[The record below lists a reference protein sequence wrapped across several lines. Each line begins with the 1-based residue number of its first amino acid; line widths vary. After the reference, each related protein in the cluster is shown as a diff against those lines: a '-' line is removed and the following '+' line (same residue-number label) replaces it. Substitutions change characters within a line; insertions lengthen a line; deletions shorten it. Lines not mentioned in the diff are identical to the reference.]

1 MAGKRKG
8 TEEQAVAT
16 NLVTDNQVKPEKT
29 VKLVDYIND
38 KPTAAFISSELSK
51 FRASAE
57 YKDMN
62 EGLSYYKLKCDIEKK
77 ERKVQGCKGQQAVD
91 DGTLANTKLKHAFL
105 YKQVRQKISYLLSK
119 PWSIRM
125 DEKNKNLQQM
135 LELNYFTPQ
144 FRNSIKK
151 AATDSIV
158 EGKSW
163 VQPYVDTDGRIKFK
177 FVKGCKVKVYWADDE
192 KEEVKAVMK
201 IYDTIEVGEDGKTYE
216 VTNVEFYNQKGC
228 YVFTV
233 EGSNNNVKEAGKQ
246 TSKDENGN
254 FVPYFL
260 YREAIMK
267 KNEDGSL
274 VTDADGKPVQETVED
289 EEGNQVPLFSEE
301 KIGDFGAV
309 PFIPIKY
316 NEEEIPLLKF
326 IKDKNDNYDEISS
339 AVADFI
345 IDVPSS
351 IKVVKGYTGTKVG
364 QFVRNLATYRVIFVD
379 NDGSVENLQ
388 STMDATTVENHL
400 DRLREDIYADGS
412 CVDSTKTDSLGAL
425 SGTALKYLYQDLDID
440 VRNLWNS
447 IDNALHQIYQYI
459 CMDLENQ
466 GLGSFYNE
474 RIEFIPN
481 TDGIMNETE
490 VIQALNTSAGI
501 LSKKTILANHPY
513 VTDVE
518 AELKE
523 KDKED
528 KAALEKYNSYTFGNK
543 DGGGNNPVDEDE
555 EETDETEKQKTKKE
569 DEEDE
574 E

>member
-8 TEEQAVAT
+8 TEEQTVAN
-16 NLVTDNQVKPEKT
+16 NLVTDTVVKPEKT
-29 VKLVDYIND
+29 TKLVDYITN

-57 YKDMN
+57 YKDMT
-62 EGLSYYKLKCDIEKK
+62 EGLNYYKLKCDIEKK

-125 DEKNKNLQQM
+125 DEKNKGLQEI
-135 LELNYFTPQ
+135 LEQNYFTPK
-144 FRNSIKK
+144 FRNSLKK
-151 AATDSIV
+151 SATDSIV

-163 VQPYVDTDGRIKFK
+163 IQPYIDDDGRVKFK

-192 KEEVKAVMK
+192 REEVKAVMK

-233 EGSNNNVKEAGKQ
+233 EGNGNKVKENGKQ
-246 TSKDENGN
+246 TSEDEDGN
-254 FVPYFL
+254 FVPYFS

-267 KNEDGSL
+267 KNEDGSIA
-274 VTDADGKPVQETVED
+274 TDENGKPIQETVED

-301 KIGDFGAV
+301 KIGTFGAV

-379 NDGSVENLQ
+379 ADGAVENLQ
-388 STMDATTVENHL
+388 SSMDATTVENHL

-459 CMDLENQ
+459 CMDLESQ
-466 GLGSFYNE
+466 GLGSFYDE
-474 RIEFIPN
+474 HIEFIPN

-490 VIQALNTSAGI
+490 VIQALTTSAGI

-513 VTDVE
+513 VTDVQ
-518 AELKE
+518 AELDEKE
-523 KDKED
+523 KED
-528 KAALEKYNSYTFGNK
+528 KATLERYNNYAFGKNN
-543 DGGGNNPVDEDE
+543 GGGNNPVEDKTQEQETNPDDE
-555 EETDETEKQKTKKE
+555 EEDE
-569 DEEDE
+569 D
-574 E
+574 

>member
-16 NLVTDNQVKPEKT
+16 NLIDDKAVKPEKT
-29 VKLVDYIND
+29 IKLVDYIND
-38 KPTAAFISSELSK
+38 KPTAAFISSELRK
-51 FRASAE
+51 FRESPE
-57 YKDMN
+57 YKDMT
-62 EGLSYYKLKCDIEKK
+62 EGLSYYKLKCDIENK

-125 DEKNKNLQQM
+125 DEKNRKLQEM

-163 VQPYVDTDGRIKFK
+163 IQPYVDTDGRIKFK

-228 YVFTV
+228 YTFTV
-233 EGSNNNVKEAGKQ
+233 EGDNDKVKENGKQ
-246 TSKDENGN
+246 TSKDENDN

-267 KNEDGSL
+267 RNEDGSF

-301 KIGDFGAV
+301 KIGTFGAV

-351 IKVVKGYTGTKVG
+351 IKVVKGYSGTKAG

-379 NDGSVENLQ
+379 SDGSVENLQ
-388 STMDATTVENHL
+388 SSMDATTVENHL

-412 CVDSTKTDSLGAL
+412 CVDSTKTDTLGAL

-447 IDNALHQIYQYI
+447 IDNALHQVYQYI

-474 RIEFIPN
+474 HIEFIPN

-528 KAALEKYNSYTFGNK
+528 KAALERYNSYTFGNQG
-543 DGGGNNPVDEDE
+543 GGGNNMDE
-555 EETDETEKQKTKKE
+555 EETDETEKQKIKKE

>member
-16 NLVTDNQVKPEKT
+16 NLVTDNQVKPDKT

-62 EGLSYYKLKCDIEKK
+62 EGLNYYKLKCDIEKK

-125 DEKNKNLQQM
+125 DEKNKNLQQI

-163 VQPYVDTDGRIKFK
+163 IQSYVDTDGRIKFK

-192 KEEVKAVMK
+192 REEIKAVMK

-233 EGSNNNVKEAGKQ
+233 EGSTNNVKENGKQ

-267 KNEDGSL
+267 KNEDGSI

-301 KIGDFGAV
+301 KIGTFGAV

-351 IKVVKGYTGTKVG
+351 IKVVKGYSGTKTG

-379 NDGSVENLQ
+379 SDGSVENLQ
-388 STMDATTVENHL
+388 SSMDATTVENHL

-466 GLGSFYNE
+466 GLGSFYDE

-528 KAALEKYNSYTFGNK
+528 TEALERYNTYTFGNK
-543 DGGGNNPVDEDE
+543 DGGGNNPVDED

>member
-8 TEEQAVAT
+8 TEEQAIAT
-16 NLVTDNQVKPEKT
+16 NLAPDTVVKPEKT
-29 VKLVDYIND
+29 TKLIDYINN
-38 KPTAAFISSELSK
+38 KPTAAFISSELTK

-57 YKDMN
+57 YKDMT
-62 EGLSYYKLKCDIEKK
+62 EGLNYYKLKCDIEKK

-125 DEKNKNLQQM
+125 DEKNKKLQDL
-135 LELNYFTPQ
+135 LELNYFTPK
-144 FRNSIKK
+144 FRNSLKK
-151 AATDSIV
+151 SATDSIV

-163 VQPYVDTDGRIKFK
+163 IQPYVDTDGRIKFK

-192 KEEVKAVMK
+192 REEVKAVMK

-233 EGSNNNVKEAGKQ
+233 EGGNNNVKENGKQ

-267 KNEDGSL
+267 KNDDGSV
-274 VTDADGKPVQETVED
+274 VTDEDGKPVQETVED

-301 KIGDFGAV
+301 KIGTFGAV

-351 IKVVKGYTGTKVG
+351 IKVVKGYSGTKVG

-379 NDGSVENLQ
+379 SDGSVENLQ
-388 STMDATTVENHL
+388 SSMDATTVENHL

-466 GLGSFYNE
+466 GLGSFYDE
-474 RIEFIPN
+474 HIEFIPN

-513 VTDVE
+513 VTDVQ
-518 AELKE
+518 AELDEKE
-523 KDKED
+523 KED
-528 KAALEKYNSYTFGNK
+528 KAALERYNTFTFGNK
-543 DGGGNNPVDEDE
+543 NGSGNNAGNEDE
-555 EETDETEKQKTKKE
+555 NQQQKTNPD

>member
-1 MAGKRKG
+1 MSGKRKG
-8 TEEQAVAT
+8 TEEQTVAT
-16 NLVTDNQVKPEKT
+16 NLGRDTTVKPEKT
-29 VKLVDYIND
+29 VKLVDYVND
-38 KPTAAFISSELSK
+38 KPTADFISSELTK
-51 FRASAE
+51 FRSSAE
-57 YKDMN
+57 YKDMT
-62 EGLSYYKLKCDIEKK
+62 EGLNYYKLKCDIEKK
-77 ERKVQGCKGQQAVD
+77 ERIVQGCKGQQAVD

-125 DEKNKNLQQM
+125 DEKNRKLQEL
-135 LELNYFTPQ
+135 LELNYFTPK
-144 FRNSIKK
+144 FRNSLKK
-151 AATDSIV
+151 CATDSIV

-163 VQPYVDTDGRIKFK
+163 IQPYVDTNGSIKFK

-192 KEEVKAVMK
+192 REEVKAAMK
-201 IYDTIEVGEDGKTYE
+201 IYDNIEVAEDGKTYE

-233 EGSNNNVKEAGKQ
+233 EGNNNKVKENGKQ

-267 KNEDGSL
+267 KNEDGSV
-274 VTDADGKPVQETVED
+274 VTDADGNTIQETVED

-301 KIGDFGAV
+301 KIGTFGSV

-351 IKVVKGYTGTKVG
+351 IKVVKGYSGTKTG

-379 NDGSVENLQ
+379 SDGSVENLQ
-388 STMDATTVENHL
+388 SSMDATTVENHL

-412 CVDSTKTDSLGAL
+412 CVDSTKTDTLGAL

-481 TDGIMNETE
+481 TDGIMNEIE

-518 AELKE
+518 SELKE

-528 KAALEKYNSYTFGNK
+528 KAALEKYNSYTFGNNH
-543 DGGGNNPVDEDE
+543 GGGNNMDEEDETQQEKTTPDDEDE
-555 EETDETEKQKTKKE
+555 E
-569 DEEDE
+569 
-574 E
+574 